1 MLSNKEK
8 IEEQIQNSEYLSRD
22 LSWTYFN
29 ERVLDQARKP
39 GRNIFEKLKF
49 MAISAS
55 NLDEFFMIRIGS
67 LYNYLDYGKER
78 LDYSGLWISAFKEHL
93 YDQIHSFVKEQQEHF
108 KKNLEPQF
116 TKNGFRIVKTDVL
129 DALEKKE
136 VNSYFKKTL
145 FPMLTPMVYDNYHTF
160 PVLMNKILVFGIIT
174 KDDNDSRKISFLQ
187 IPQNIP
193 RFYTIERHDEILF
206 VPIEEIIRN
215 NIQKLFRNIKILT
228 INLFRITRNG
238 DFTLDES
245 DDVEVDFIDEIKQKI
260 KTRKTGRVVRI
271 ETEIGCSKGLKRLV
285 KSRWK
290 IDDQNI
296 FETDSLID
304 LTALWQIVGH
314 TRFQTKL
321 PKAPSSVLPFAL
333 RDTNNESI
341 FQVLRKRDVFLHHP
355 YNSMDTLL
363 MMIEEA
369 AKDPF
374 VLAIKITIYRVAKN
388 SRITRAL
395 LVAAENGKNV
405 SVLFELKARFDEENN
420 IEEAIKLQ
428 KAGCFVIYG
437 KGNLKTHTKMLLIVR
452 KEEQKVTRYVHIS
465 SGNYNEKT
473 AKLYTD
479 IGLLSANEIY
489 GRDVSEFFN
498 VITGHSNP
506 EGYEQLLT
514 APQYIRKRLIEL
526 IEAEAQNA
534 KNDLP
539 SGIVFKINSLQDKQL
554 IKSLYQASQAGV
566 PVKLIIRGICCLRP
580 QREGLSENISVIS
593 IVGDYLEHSRLF
605 YFQNNNDPK
614 IYGGSAD
621 AMVRS
626 FDRRIES
633 LFLFLNERCK
643 KEAMYVLAANLKD
656 NVNAY
661 ILKEDGTYI
670 AKKIKK
676 DDAVFNLHKEFY
688 LLDKKT
694 IDSCNLYDH
703 FLAQKRLI

>member
-1 MLSNKEK
+1 MISHNDK

-29 ERVLDQARKP
+29 ERVLDQSRKP
-39 GRNIFEKLKF
+39 ERNIFEKLKF
-49 MAISAS
+49 MAISSS

-93 YDQIHSFVKEQQEHF
+93 YGKIRTFFEEQQAHF
-108 KKNLEPQF
+108 KENLEPEF
-116 TKNGFRIVKTDVL
+116 AKNGFRIVKIDDLET
-129 DALEKKE
+129 LEKKE
-136 VNSYFKKTL
+136 VNSYFKKTI

-174 KDDNDSRKISFLQ
+174 RDENESRKISFLQ

-193 RFYTIERHDEILF
+193 RFYEIERHNEILF

-215 NIQKLFRNIKILT
+215 NIQKLFRNVKIIT
-228 INLFRITRNG
+228 VNLFRITRNG

-260 KTRKTGRVVRI
+260 KTRKTGRVVRV
-271 ETEIGCSKGLKRLV
+271 EAELGSSKGLKRLV
-285 KSRWK
+285 KNRWK
-290 IDDQNI
+290 IDDDNI
-296 FETDSLID
+296 FETDSLLD

-314 TRFQTKL
+314 TRFQAQL
-321 PKAPSSVLPFAL
+321 PKSPNSVLPFAL
-333 RDTNNESI
+333 RDANNESI
-341 FQVLRKRDVFLHHP
+341 FQILRKRDVFLHHP

-395 LVAAENGKNV
+395 LVAAEHGKNV

-506 EGYEQLLT
+506 EDYEQLLT
-514 APQYIRKRLIEL
+514 APQYIRKRLIKL
-526 IEAEAQNA
+526 IDTEVENA
-534 KNDLP
+534 KQGLP

-554 IKSLYQASQAGV
+554 IKALYKASQVGV
-566 PVKLIIRGICCLRP
+566 PIKLIIRGICCLRP
-580 QREGLSENISVIS
+580 QRAGLSENISVIS

-605 YFQNNNDPK
+605 YFQNNTDPK

-643 KEAMYVLAANLKD
+643 KEAIHVLACNLRD
-656 NVNAY
+656 NMNSY
-661 ILKEDGTYI
+661 ILEEDGRYTT
-670 AKKIKK
+670 KIIQEGE
-676 DDAVFNLHKEFY
+676 ATFNLHKEFY
-688 LLDKKT
+688 HVDKKA
-694 IDSCNLYDH
+694 IDTCNLYEE
-703 FLAQKRLI
+703 FLVKK